1 MSQEIVATIAGEAL
15 TQAEFEAFLKN
26 VPAEQR
32 AYLSNPQARQYY
44 LEQFI
49 AVRLFTKLGEEEKLD
64 ETDDFK
70 QIMATIRKDV
80 LSQLA
85 MKSVLSGIEVSDEEI
100 KAYYDTNPNQFVK
113 EGKVSAKHI
122 LTDSEEKCTDI
133 FKEIAEGAKSFE
145 DAAKEY
151 STCPSGQQGGDLGE
165 FGKGQMVKEFED
177 AAFSGEIGKVIG
189 PVKTQFGYHLIKVE
203 KRTEPETASFD
214 EVKENIRKTLLSQKQ
229 NQLYS
234 EKISEL
240 KDKYMK

>member
-70 QIMATIRKDV
+70 EIMATIRKDV

-100 KAYYDTNPNQFVK
+100 KAYYDVNPNQFVK

-203 KRTEPETASFD
+203 KRTEPETAPFD

>member
-100 KAYYDTNPNQFVK
+100 KAYYDANPNQFVK

-177 AAFSGEIGKVIG
+177 AAFSGEIGQVIG

-234 EKISEL
+234 EKINEL

>member
-49 AVRLFTKLGEEEKLD
+49 AVRLFTKRGEEEKLD

-177 AAFSGEIGKVIG
+177 AAFSGEIGQVIG

-234 EKISEL
+234 EKINEL

>member
-70 QIMATIRKDV
+70 EIMATIRKDV

-100 KAYYDTNPNQFVK
+100 KAYYDANPNQFVK

-177 AAFSGEIGKVIG
+177 AAFSGEIGQVIG

-234 EKISEL
+234 EKINEL

>member
-26 VPAEQR
+26 VPEEQR

-100 KAYYDTNPNQFVK
+100 KAYYDANPNQFVK

-177 AAFSGEIGKVIG
+177 AAFSGEIGQVIG

-234 EKISEL
+234 EKINEL

>member
-70 QIMATIRKDV
+70 EIMATIRKDV

-100 KAYYDTNPNQFVK
+100 KAYYDVNPNQFVK

-177 AAFSGEIGKVIG
+177 AAFSGEIGQVIG

>member
-177 AAFSGEIGKVIG
+177 AAFSGEIGQVIG

-234 EKISEL
+234 EKINEL

>member
-70 QIMATIRKDV
+70 EIMATIRKDV

-100 KAYYDTNPNQFVK
+100 KAYYDANPNQFVK

>member
-70 QIMATIRKDV
+70 EIMATIRKDV

-100 KAYYDTNPNQFVK
+100 KAYYDANPNQFVK

-177 AAFSGEIGKVIG
+177 AAFSGEIGQVIG